1 MTAIVARLSPVKGN
15 VPDPLDG
22 VPSALAPVPGGVN
35 WPDEP
40 GPQLALWPQVD
51 EFANAAEHATSAP
64 MAVTKKA
71 SIRFTSN
78 PPDSCG
84 LTPRRW
90 IFPLERTANPFQR
103 CRAPRS
109 VEVTSRRI
117 ASACR

>member
-1 MTAIVARLSPVKGN
+1 
-15 VPDPLDG
+15 
-22 VPSALAPVPGGVN
+22 
-35 WPDEP
+35 
-40 GPQLALWPQVD
+40 
-51 EFANAAEHATSAP
+51 

-78 PPDSCG
+78 PPDLFWLDSSTLG
-84 LTPRRW
+84 LIPRRW
-90 IFPLERTANPFQR
+90 IFPACETANPAQR